1 MLSTTEELKT
11 DKLIFY
17 GLMMLRNI
25 ILISLTYAKIN
36 KTNIMVEVVYVL
48 LLKFFKDDLTQ
59 FIESQVKNKLFH
71 VMFIN
76 RKRNMLNWKCVY
88 LIEIGYFI
96 KS

>member
-48 LLKFFKDDLTQ
+48 LWKFFKDLTQ
-59 FIESQVKNKLFH
+59 FIEPQMKNILFRN
-71 VMFIN
+71 MFIN